1 MAQSS
6 NNSLLARPE
15 IKLLLCCGTTH
26 ISNEKSEQIKSLMQ
40 TDLDWPYLLETA
52 SRNGLIPLLYR
63 NLGKPG
69 TDAVP
74 PSVVE
79 RLRNHF
85 YLNARHNALLTE
97 ELNRLV
103 SVFDEQGVAVIPF
116 KGPALAE
123 ELYGDIGC
131 RAIYDLDVLVKR
143 EDVLRAMDLMAS
155 LGYTAQSKFTKSQ
168 MFAYLAAHNEISFVS
183 KERKVIVELQWEIAP
198 RYFGFPVATLGLW
211 NHGGVRSKSG
221 FLFPPAEELLLMLC
235 VHGAKDLWGQLK
247 WICDVAQLLRVHED
261 LDWKKTLE
269 LAYDSG
275 GRRMLLL
282 GLLLAKDL
290 FDASIPEKIVKEIE
304 FDSTARKLATK
315 VEEGLFRKSN
325 GGSGILRSS
334 LFYLKVRE
342 RLRDRIRYCA
352 DLALTTT
359 PGDWALLKLPRS
371 LFPLYSLV
379 RPIRLIKKYGG
390 GIATRI
396 CSPSSPMQKSYRRDA
411 ENAEK

>member
-1 MAQSS
+1 MTQLS
-6 NNSLLARPE
+6 NTSFLGRPE
-15 IKLLLCCGTTH
+15 IKLLLCCGTTQ
-26 ISNEKSEQIKSLMQ
+26 INKERSEQIKSLMQ
-40 TDLDWPYLLETA
+40 KDLDWPYLLETA

-63 NLGKPG
+63 NLNKTGP
-69 TDAVP
+69 DSVP
-74 PSVVE
+74 ASILD
-79 RLRNHF
+79 RLRNYF
-85 YLNARHNALLTE
+85 YLNVSHNLVLGE
-97 ELNRLV
+97 ELNSLLQL
-103 SVFDEQGVAVIPF
+103 FEKHWIAAIPF
-116 KGPALAE
+116 KGAALAE

-131 RAIYDLDVLVKR
+131 REIFDLDVLVKR
-143 EDVLRAMDLMAS
+143 EDVLMGMDLMTS
-155 LGYTAQSKFTKSQ
+155 SGYIPQFEFTKDQ

-183 KERKVIVELQWEIAP
+183 KERRVIVELQWEIAP

-352 DLALTTT
+352 DLAMTTT

-371 LFPLYSLV
+371 LFPLYSLI
-379 RPIRLIKKYGG
+379 RPFRLIRKYGIG
-390 GIATRI
+390 
-396 CSPSSPMQKSYRRDA
+396 KRRQTPF
-411 ENAEK
+411 KG